1 MRFRPCIDL
10 RDGHVTQI
18 VGGTLSDAAGAAG
31 PTTNFVAAL
40 PSAHFAALYA
50 RDALPGGHVIMLGG
64 GAANEAAALAALR
77 AFPGGLQ
84 LGGGVT
90 PDNAARF
97 LEAGASHVIV
107 TSFVFREGRID
118 RARLAELERAVGRA
132 RLVLDLSCR
141 KRAAAAG
148 GFEFVVMTDR
158 WQTWTDTVVTPALLA
173 DLGAHCAELL
183 VHAVDVEGLRAGV
196 DEDLIRLLAAAPETL
211 PVTYAGGVRN
221 LADVERVRVLGD
233 GRVDVSIGSALD
245 IFGGD
250 LPYADCVAWA
260 RAQEAAKAE

>member
-10 RDGHVTQI
+10 RDGAVTQI
-18 VGGTLSDAAGAAG
+18 VGSTLSDASAAARE
-31 PTTNFVAAL
+31 TNFVATL
-40 PSAHFAALYA
+40 PSSHFASLYA

-64 GAANEAAALAALR
+64 GEANEAAALAALR

-90 PDNAARF
+90 PANAQRF
-97 LEAGASHVIV
+97 LDAGASHVIV

-118 RARLAELERAVGRA
+118 YERLGELERAVGRA

-141 KRAAAAG
+141 KRAAAGG

-158 WQTWTDTVVTPALLA
+158 WQTWTDCVVAPALLA
-173 DLGAHCAELL
+173 ALGARCAELL
-183 VHAVDVEGLRAGV
+183 VHAVDVEGKRAGV
-196 DEDLIRLLAAAPETL
+196 DEDLVALLGGADAGV
-211 PVTYAGGVRN
+211 PVTYAGGVRD
-221 LADVERVRVLGD
+221 LADVERVRALGR

-245 IFGGD
+245 IFGGS

-260 RAQEAAKAE
+260 RAQTA